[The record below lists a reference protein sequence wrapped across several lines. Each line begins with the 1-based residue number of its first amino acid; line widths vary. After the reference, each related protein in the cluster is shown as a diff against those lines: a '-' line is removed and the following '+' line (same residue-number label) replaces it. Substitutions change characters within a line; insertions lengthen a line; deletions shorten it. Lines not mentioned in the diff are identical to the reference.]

1 MAEVRDQ
8 LQEVAVGDKEV
19 SAVRSIGERRVSIG
33 LVAGVGLIVGALL
46 IAVTFFVAYV
56 IPCSAMFGCPD

>member
-1 MAEVRDQ
+1 MGYKA
-8 LQEVAVGDKEV
+8 V
-19 SAVRSIGERRVSIG
+19 SAVRRIGKRRVSIG
-33 LVAGVGLIVGALL
+33 LATGVGLIVGVLL

>member
-1 MAEVRDQ
+1 M
-8 LQEVAVGDKEV
+8 GDKEV